1 MLVAVSGRQ
10 GREQVVGFVHVLD
23 LGQDRWHVD
32 QLVVAPEHTRRGHG
46 RALLRAGLARA
57 WARGARRITLM
68 TFADVP
74 FNGPFYAS
82 EGFVEFDPAPHWL
95 DRFVAAEERL
105 GMARWGRRI
114 AMTHRG

>member
-1 MLVAVSGRQ
+1 VLVAVSGRQ

-32 QLVVAPEHTRRGHG
+32 QLV
-46 RALLRAGLARA
+46 
-57 WARGARRITLM
+57 M
-68 TFADVP
+68 P

-82 EGFVEFDPAPHWL
+82 EGFVELDPAPHWL